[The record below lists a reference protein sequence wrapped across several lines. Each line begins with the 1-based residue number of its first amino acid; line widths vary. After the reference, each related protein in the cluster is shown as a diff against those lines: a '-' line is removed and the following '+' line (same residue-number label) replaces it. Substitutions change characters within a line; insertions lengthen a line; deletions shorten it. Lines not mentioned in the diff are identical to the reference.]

1 MNVSDFN
8 KKYSNYLEFGHYG
21 VFIDNERFLKYL
33 NEMFMNI
40 ILHHPKFKFTQVKA
54 KFGQVRFYSNL
65 EMETGLQL
73 ESELNT
79 YYKTLINQKDGQ

>member
-8 KKYSNYLEFGHYG
+8 KKYSNYLEFGHDG
-21 VFIDNERFLKYL
+21 ASINDEKFLKYL
-33 NEMFMNI
+33 DEMFMNI
-40 ILHHPKFKFTQVKA
+40 IFHHPKFKFTQVKA

-73 ESELNT
+73 ESELNK
-79 YYKTLINQKDGQ
+79 YYQTLINQQPS

>member
-8 KKYSNYLEFGHYG
+8 KKYSNYLEHGHYG
-21 VFIDNERFLKYL
+21 VSINDERFLKYL
-33 NEMFMNI
+33 DEMFMNI
-40 ILHHPKFKFTQVKA
+40 IFHHPKFKFTQIKS

-73 ESELNT
+73 ESELNK
-79 YYKTLINQKDGQ
+79 YYQALINQQPS